1 MSEREALEW
10 ILDRYGGCAETLREA
25 VERELPRMAKRLDAP
40 EADYY
45 ELMLLLC
52 EEEAGK
58 REIDN
63 LRIYTDRELLE
74 ALE

>member
-1 MSEREALEW
+1 MR
-10 ILDRYGGCAETLREA
+10 
-25 VERELPRMAKRLDAP
+25 
-40 EADYY
+40 
-45 ELMLLLC
+45 LLC

-63 LRIYTDRELLE
+63 LRIYTDRELLD